1 MTKKTGSPAL
11 PPTTGGKA
19 TRPSDLLERTRR
31 LATTPAQVE
40 RPLPESIPPAGDGKK
55 TRLSVDLDDIQYEY
69 LSIYAVKQKVRKVSV
84 LRALLELLAED
95 PGLAEQVR
103 RRLKE

>member
-1 MTKKTGSPAL
+1 MTKKTSSPAQL
-11 PPTTGGKA
+11 PSGGKS

-40 RPLPESIPPAGDGKK
+40 RPVPESAPAADAGRK
-55 TRLSVDLDDIQYEY
+55 TRLSVDLDDTQYEY

-95 PGLAEQVR
+95 RTLADQVS